1 MTDPAADALS
11 RAAAEAGMALLE
23 SGRTLAL
30 AESCTGGLVSAALVS
45 VPGISAVY
53 RGGVVAYADAAKC
66 ELAGVRSDLIDRHGS
81 VSEEVAVALAEGAAA
96 RLDADIGAAV
106 TGVAG
111 PSGGTPGKPV
121 GTVWVAVTSGLSCQA
136 RLLDLTGLEDRGQIR
151 VASAE
156 GLLSLVA
163 EAVRS

>member
-1 MTDPAADALS
+1 MTEPGTDSLA
-11 RAAAEAGMALLE
+11 RAAAEAGMALIE

-53 RGGVVAYADAAKC
+53 RGGVVAYADEAKC
-66 ELAGVRSDLIDRHGS
+66 ELAGVRTDLIDRHGS
-81 VSEEVAVALAEGAAA
+81 VSEEVAMALAEGVAA
-96 RLDADIGAAV
+96 RLDAEIGAAV

-111 PSGGTPGKPV
+111 PSGGTPQKPI
-121 GTVWVAVTSGLSCQA
+121 GTVWVAVTSGLSCRA
-136 RLLDLTGLEDRGQIR
+136 RLLDLGGLKDRGQIR

-156 GLLSLVA
+156 ALLSLVA
-163 EAVRS
+163 ETVRP